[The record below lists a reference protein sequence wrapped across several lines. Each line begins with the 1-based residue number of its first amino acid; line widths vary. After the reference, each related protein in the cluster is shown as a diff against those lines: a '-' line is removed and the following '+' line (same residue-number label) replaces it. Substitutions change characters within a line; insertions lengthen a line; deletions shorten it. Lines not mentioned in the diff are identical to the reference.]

1 MADDSTETTIERIH
15 CNDCRQKTRHALL
28 HQVVERDLEELEDGP
43 TLRWTIE
50 SDTLQCCGRGHVTLR
65 RSSFHDFAPAQVTIQ
80 YFPPPVSRHPP
91 SWQFAETLP
100 DEMRSVMGEVYQSLD
115 ANNHRLPMMGA
126 RTLIDMLMVDKVGDV
141 GTFDAKLKKLE
152 GLGVISS
159 RNREV
164 LAAAL
169 DVGSAAAH
177 RGHAPKTDEVNA
189 VMDIVE
195 NLLHAVYVLP
205 KMAEDL
211 KKTTPPPRVRSR
223 LHRFSEDCLRGLA
236 LNQLRPACALRCCD
250 SPAACG

>member
-1 MADDSTETTIERIH
+1 MGCHPECKIHTMAGDTIEATIERIH
-15 CNDCRQKTRHALL
+15 CNTCRQNTHHERVCKVVDAVTTEYDVGRFIECVTRS
-28 HQVVERDLEELEDGP
+28 E
-43 TLRWTIE
+43 TF
-50 SDTLQCCGRGHVTLR
+50 QCCGCHDVLLR
-65 RSSFHDFAPAQVTIQ
+65 RTRFLEGFPKTLNVQ
-80 YFPPPVSRHPP
+80 YFPPAVSRHQP
-91 SWQFAETLP
+91 SWIWSALLPKGLP
-100 DEMRSVMGEVYQSLD
+100 DVIHEIYRSLD

-126 RTLIDMLMVDKVGDV
+126 RTLIDMLMVDRVGDA
-141 GTFDAKLKKLE
+141 GRFDEKLKKLE
-152 GLGVISS
+152 ALGVVSA

-211 KKTTPPPRVRSR
+211 KKTTPP
-223 LHRFSEDCLRGLA
+223 
-236 LNQLRPACALRCCD
+236 RPSKKRT
-250 SPAACG
+250 P